1 MTENNEIDLRR
12 FFRSARKLKWIYI
25 SSTIIFVGMAIA
37 YACIS
42 RPKYVVRSSM
52 IIEDS
57 NNDTPQMGAGLTSM
71 IRLFSIGGFGAS
83 SVDNELLLVNS
94 YDLML
99 KTVKR
104 LGLNVTYTRTNG
116 LKKESL
122 FNNSPIIAVAPHE
135 MLDTLL
141 SGMNIVV
148 RLHDGKADVEA
159 WQGRMFKK
167 TLAADNGVTLPYT
180 LQTAYGPIQL
190 LTGQTYSAHG
200 NDEIKITLT
209 GYAPAAQTLY
219 SEVSTDVSSKTSDGI
234 DFELKDSNP
243 ERGKA
248 FLNALMDEYN
258 LKRIDRK
265 HSTAAQEL
273 EFIESR
279 LENLSS
285 ELSESEHKVEEYKN
299 KNNTVDITAEAPL
312 IFENTL
318 DVKND
323 IVKMASEIQYYEQ
336 VLNAIENSD
345 SDQLLPMTS
354 LNGVQQQGTL
364 SMIADYNREVT
375 SRQEL
380 KRSAKPGNPALEQA
394 SKRIDNLQAAI
405 RENIGTLLL
414 SARNTYNNMMKS
426 MSESTSHLKKMPRI
440 ERELT
445 NLLRDKQIKNELY
458 LYLLQKRENAL
469 LQLSSTG
476 SPGFIIDS
484 AYSSLKPSR
493 SKIYAIFAIAI
504 VLSLFVPTVI
514 TLLYMRRHN
523 KVYEPSDMHFIGLE
537 GRTVALT
544 DSKSSINRLRSLL
557 TANDSPLKVY
567 VADFAKTNSTAAIVD
582 SYASIGKK
590 AIEMSG
596 TANDNDGLQTPKF
609 QENVA
614 MELQRNNYDAIFIG
628 IANPERIDELSKLL
642 NTPDTMLLIV
652 AVSGQMG
659 RKNIGSIIKSTGAA
673 ADNTAILLLP
683 E

>member
-12 FFRSARKLKWIYI
+12 FFRSARKLKWVYI
-25 SSTIIFVGMAIA
+25 ASTIVFVGMAIA

-57 NNDTPQMGAGLTSM
+57 NNDAPQMGAGLTSM

-99 KTVKR
+99 RTVKR

-122 FNNSPIIAVAPHE
+122 FNNSPIIALAPHE
-135 MLDTLL
+135 ILDTLL
-141 SGMNIVV
+141 SSINIEV
-148 RLHDGKADVEA
+148 RLHDGKADIEA
-159 WQGRMFKK
+159 YQGRVLKK
-167 TLAADNGVTLPYT
+167 TLTSADNVTLPYT
-180 LQTAYGPIQL
+180 LQTIYGPIQL
-190 LTGQTYSAHG
+190 LAGQTYSTIG

-209 GYAPAAQTLY
+209 GYNPAAQALY
-219 SEVSTDVSSKTSDGI
+219 SEVSTDVSNKTSDGI

-279 LENLSS
+279 LEKLSA
-285 ELSESEHKVEEYKN
+285 ELSESEHKVEDYKN

-312 IFENTL
+312 IFENAL

-336 VLNAIENSD
+336 VLNAIGNSD

-414 SARNTYNNMMKS
+414 SSRNTYNNMVKS
-426 MSESTSHLKKMPRI
+426 VGESTSHLRKMPRI

-445 NLLRDKQIKNELY
+445 DLIRDKQIKNELY
-458 LYLLQKRENAL
+458 LYLLQKRESAL

-476 SPGFIIDS
+476 SPGFIIDR
-484 AYSSLKPSR
+484 AYSSIKPSR
-493 SKIYAIFAIAI
+493 SKIYAIFAIALI
-504 VLSLFVPTVI
+504 LSLFVPTMI

-537 GRTVALT
+537 ERTVALT

-557 TANDSPLKVY
+557 TACDSPLKVY
-567 VADFAKTNSTAAIVD
+567 VADFAKTNPIRMIVD
-582 SYASIGKK
+582 AYASIGKN
-590 AIEMSG
+590 AIEMPS
-596 TANDNDGLQTPKF
+596 TATDNDGLQTPKF
-609 QENVA
+609 QENLV
-614 MELQRNNYDAIFIG
+614 MELQHHDYDAIFIG
-628 IANPERIDELSKLL
+628 IANPERLDELGKLL
-642 NTPDTMLLIV
+642 NAPDTMLMIV

-659 RKNIGSIIKSTGAA
+659 RKTIGAIIKATGVT
-673 ADNTAILLLP
+673 ADNIAILLLP